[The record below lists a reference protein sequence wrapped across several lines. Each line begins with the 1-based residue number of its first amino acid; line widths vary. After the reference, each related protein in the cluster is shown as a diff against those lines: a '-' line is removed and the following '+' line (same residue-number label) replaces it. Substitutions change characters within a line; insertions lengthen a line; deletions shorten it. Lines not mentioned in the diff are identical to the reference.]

1 MGRIVATVHK
11 SECLPVTVIFISV
24 VTSKRGKK
32 SETNCIG
39 EENLSTCIHPYLKKS
54 IKACLFLRHWL
65 WKQDPISM
73 YQAFLFFTCGSER
86 RDIFG

>member
-1 MGRIVATVHK
+1 MGKIAATVHK

-39 EENLSTCIHPYLKKS
+39 EENLSTCIHPYLKKL
-54 IKACLFLRHWL
+54 IKACLSRIRY
-65 WKQDPISM
+65 PICM
-73 YQAFLFFTCGSER
+73 HAFLFLPVDPKGGIYLDR
-86 RDIFG
+86 GRK